1 MRVPGIEPGFSDR
14 QSDVLAIILYPHV
27 TPPDQLCYTIYVAD
41 TGLEPVASRLLGEH
55 SDQLS

>member
-27 TPPDQLCYTIYVAD
+27 APS
-41 TGLEPVASRLLGEH
+41 GFEPEFPTEGQVY
-55 SDQLS
+55 